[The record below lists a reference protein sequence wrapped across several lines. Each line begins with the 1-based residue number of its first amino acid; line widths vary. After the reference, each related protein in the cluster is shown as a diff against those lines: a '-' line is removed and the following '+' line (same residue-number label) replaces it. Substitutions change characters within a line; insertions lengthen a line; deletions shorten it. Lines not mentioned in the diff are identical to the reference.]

1 MARNNRQYTDPS
13 NFWNGM
19 DPRRHERVWIN
30 NDVYAR
36 MNRELEELRRN
47 PKKADTAKLLRL
59 VSEMYR
65 SWSEERERFK
75 SLWNELVDE
84 YNRLLKEID
93 AKGEEIERLNRV
105 LLRLN
110 EQIEE
115 TIKKQNELQEQIN
128 EIQRDRNANAELA
141 RKYLNEAIEA
151 YNLIVNN
158 PFYHKYANEDVEALN
173 FIFRRVEST
182 SLDAAAVQGIAV
194 ESLGKLY
201 AMNKRVIRKRT
212 EFELFYAIVL
222 NEALELRKQYADWC
236 NNTYFDPENRHQA
249 DMAYWSRGLFTE
261 YMGNVDE
268 ICHELENAPVNPDIR
283 IEELRKMQGQLGE
296 LRKYGEITV
305 NNVLAL
311 SLMSEKIEALANITA
326 IIMVED
332 FFFKAI
338 YLGFNNADKRSSYV
352 VQLNNYA
359 SGIRLQFEFSPLN
372 NGEIGCN
379 YIVSF
384 EGYQDEDRV
393 NHILDAVWSELMP
406 NKVNPIGKRGEV
418 DAHIVDNIEF
428 ATQGQPIQIRTN

>member
-1 MARNNRQYTDPS
+1 MARNNRRYTDPR
-13 NFWNGM
+13 NFWSGM

-182 SLDAAAVQGIAV
+182 SLD
-194 ESLGKLY
+194 
-201 AMNKRVIRKRT
+201 
-212 EFELFYAIVL
+212 
-222 NEALELRKQYADWC
+222 
-236 NNTYFDPENRHQA
+236 P
-249 DMAYWSRGLFTE
+249 RG
-261 YMGNVDE
+261 
-268 ICHELENAPVNPDIR
+268 R
-283 IEELRKMQGQLGE
+283 
-296 LRKYGEITV
+296 
-305 NNVLAL
+305 
-311 SLMSEKIEALANITA
+311 
-326 IIMVED
+326 
-332 FFFKAI
+332 
-338 YLGFNNADKRSSYV
+338 
-352 VQLNNYA
+352 
-359 SGIRLQFEFSPLN
+359 
-372 NGEIGCN
+372 
-379 YIVSF
+379 
-384 EGYQDEDRV
+384 
-393 NHILDAVWSELMP
+393 
-406 NKVNPIGKRGEV
+406 
-418 DAHIVDNIEF
+418 
-428 ATQGQPIQIRTN
+428 